1 MAQDSM
7 VAEYR
12 GERLR
17 REVADKRERL
27 YRAQGKDCYLFGVS
41 DDLVIDSTMRGTIS
55 RFAVSPPAI
64 HCLCIIIVIHWYS
77 DLLKEDVKSRREY
90 CKDRKKTCDVCV
102 SRCIGGAFESLKA
115 LHMTPCLSGFQVP
128 FQWLRSGRY

>member
-55 RFAVSPPAI
+55 RFAVRPTTLSTRPYHI
-64 HCLCIIIVIHWYS
+64 YILLYS
-77 DLLKEDVKSRREY
+77 KPTVSVVCCYSLVSGSNSIGDDVR
-90 CKDRKKTCDVCV
+90 
-102 SRCIGGAFESLKA
+102 G
-115 LHMTPCLSGFQVP
+115 
-128 FQWLRSGRY
+128 